1 MNAIDVDAYP
11 KYDESLLLQELAA
24 GSQEAMKYLFNKH
37 YNQLLKYIAV
47 FTKSDQV
54 AEELVTDVFMKIWL
68 GRDMAIYIENMDAF
82 LFRVAKNK
90 AIDFLRSAAR
100 NPGLEQLLYDRVDM
114 IATERSDAGLL
125 VQEYEEKIR
134 EAVDLLSPQRKK
146 VYLLSREEELTHD
159 EIAERFGISR
169 HTVNNHIVM
178 ARQFIRRYLVRN
190 MDIAFLALL
199 AINYF

>member
-1 MNAIDVDAYP
+1 
-11 KYDESLLLQELAA
+11 
-24 GSQEAMKYLFNKH
+24 MKYLFERY
-37 YNQLLKYIAV
+37 YNQLLKYVAV
-47 FTKSDQV
+47 FIKSNQV
-54 AEELVTDVFMKIWL
+54 AEELVMDVFMKIWL
-68 GRDMAIYIENMDAF
+68 GRDIVMQIDNLDAF

-100 NPGLEQLLYDRVDM
+100 NDGLKQLLYDRIDM
-114 IATERSDAGLL
+114 IASERSDTALL

-134 EAVDLLSPQRKK
+134 EAINLLSPQRKK
-146 VYLLSREEELTHD
+146 VYMVSREEELTHD

-178 ARQFIRRYLVRN
+178 ARQFIRHYLARN

-199 AINYF
+199 GANYF

>member
-1 MNAIDVDAYP
+1 MPVDPTYN
-11 KYDESLLLQELAA
+11 ELRLLQQLSSGNE
-24 GSQEAMKYLFNKH
+24 EAMKYLFERY
-37 YNQLLKYIAV
+37 YNQLLKYVAV
-47 FTKSDQV
+47 FIKSNQV
-54 AEELVTDVFMKIWL
+54 AEELVMDVFMKIWL
-68 GRDMAIYIENMDAF
+68 GRDIVMQIDNLDAF

-100 NPGLEQLLYDRVDM
+100 NDGLKQLLYDRIDM
-114 IATERSDAGLL
+114 IASERSDTALL

-134 EAVDLLSPQRKK
+134 EAINLLSPQRKK
-146 VYLLSREEELTHD
+146 VYMVSREEELTHD

-178 ARQFIRRYLVRN
+178 ARQFIRHYLARN

-199 AINYF
+199 GANYF